1 MSLIEG
7 AETIQ
12 GGVRIGQLVIDGK
25 CNYERNK
32 LEYLKLKAAR
42 CIFNLLSE
50 IKENLYI
57 AEQVPRPKGKQ
68 RNLRYWKLP
77 YLFGDDIVSSKVL
90 PIGFQFAGKEPDPK
104 R

>member
-1 MSLIEG
+1 MSVIEG
-7 AETIQ
+7 ADALQ
-12 GGVRIGQLVIDGK
+12 GGVRIGQFVIEGK
-25 CNYERNK
+25 YNYKLNK

-42 CIFNLLSE
+42 FIFNLLSK

-68 RNLRYWKLP
+68 RNLTYRKLP

-90 PIGFQFAGKEPDPK
+90 PIGFQFAGKEPDP
-104 R
+104 